1 MKKFLSLLIIM
12 LLSFSV
18 FAQHHGDEKIQA
30 LKASYLTESL
40 SLTPKEAEKFWP
52 IYNDFDE
59 RTDALYE
66 QKWCEVKNG
75 LDTIDVL
82 DEATA
87 NDLLNEYISLRA
99 ESLQLKREFITQL
112 KTVISSQKI
121 LRLKKAEHDFHKIL
135 LEKYTKGK

>member
-1 MKKFLSLLIIM
+1 MKNILSLIIVM

-18 FAQHHGDEKIQA
+18 CAQHEGDDKIKA
-30 LKASYLTESL
+30 LKASYLTETL

-52 IYNDFDE
+52 IYNDFDA
-59 RTDALYE
+59 RTNALYD

-75 LDTIDVL
+75 LDTIDDVDEAAADDLL
-82 DEATA
+82 DE
-87 NDLLNEYISLRA
+87 YIGLKA
-99 ESLQLKREFITQL
+99 ESLQLKREFIKQL

-135 LEKYTKGK
+135 LEKYGQRK

>member
-1 MKKFLSLLIIM
+1 MKQFLSLMIIM

-18 FAQHHGDEKIQA
+18 FAQHEGDDKIKA

-40 SLTPKEAEKFWP
+40 SLTPKEAENFWP
-52 IYNDFDE
+52 IYNNFDE
-59 RTDALYE
+59 RTNALYE

-75 LDTIDVL
+75 LNTIDDL

-87 NDLLNEYISLRA
+87 NELLDEYIALKA
-99 ESLQLKREFITQL
+99 QSLQLKKEFIKQL

-135 LEKYTKGK
+135 LKKYGQHK